1 MGSEKVE
8 NAHPGMHK
16 INLPTKITLL
26 RIVLVPLLLGFFAL
40 SRFHALSAVFAPS
53 QVNALVA
60 LIFGAAA
67 LTDWLD
73 GHLARS
79 TQQVT
84 SLGRLLDPI
93 ADKILLAAGLIPL
106 VELGRAPAWMA
117 AIMLIREFA
126 VAGLREI
133 AAEQKVVIAASRLA
147 KQKTFVQILSIL
159 FLILNYET
167 WPLTFQEIGLGLLT
181 LGLVLSLVSGV
192 DYYLKCRRVLQY
204 RW

>member
-8 NAHPGMHK
+8 NAQAVVHK
-16 INLPTKITLL
+16 ISLPTKITLL
-26 RIVLVPLLLGFFAL
+26 RILLVPFLLAFLI
-40 SRFHALSAVFAPS
+40 APS
-53 QVNALVA
+53 RVNALVAA

-79 TQQVT
+79 THQIT
-84 SLGRLLDPI
+84 TLGKLLDPI

-106 VELGRAPAWMA
+106 VGLERVPAWMA

-126 VAGLREI
+126 VSGLREI
-133 AAEQKVVIAASRLA
+133 AAAEQVIIPASPMA
-147 KQKTFVQILSIL
+147 KAKTFLQILAIL
-159 FLILNYET
+159 FLILHYQT
-167 WPLTFQEIGLGLLT
+167 WPLTFHTVGMALLT
-181 LGLVLSLVSGV
+181 LSLILSLVSGV
-192 DYYLKCRRVLQY
+192 DYYQKCRRGLQY

>member
-1 MGSEKVE
+1 MGSERVE
-8 NAHPGMHK
+8 NARAVVQGHK
-16 INLPTKITLL
+16 LNLPTKITLM
-26 RIVLVPLLLGFFAL
+26 RIVLVPLLLAFL
-40 SRFHALSAVFAPS
+40 IAPS
-53 QVNALVA
+53 HVNALMAA

-79 TQQVT
+79 THQVT
-84 SLGRLLDPI
+84 TLGKLLDPI

-106 VELGRAPAWMA
+106 VGLGRVPAWMA

-133 AAEQKVVIAASRLA
+133 AAARETIIPASRLA
-147 KQKTFVQILSIL
+147 KTKTFVQILAIL
-159 FLILNYET
+159 FLILNYAT
-167 WPLTFQEIGLGLLT
+167 WPLTFRDVGLGLLT

-192 DYYLKCRRVLQY
+192 DYYLKCRRLLQY

>member
-8 NAHPGMHK
+8 NARPDIHK

-26 RIVLVPLLLGFFAL
+26 RILLVPFLLAFLI
-40 SRFHALSAVFAPS
+40 APS
-53 QVNALVA
+53 RVNALMAA

-84 SLGRLLDPI
+84 TLGKLLDPI

-106 VELGRAPAWMA
+106 VGLGRVPAWMA

-133 AAEQKVVIAASRLA
+133 AAAEQVIIHASPMAKAKTVLQIAA
-147 KQKTFVQILSIL
+147 ILL
-159 FLILNYET
+159 LILDYPL
-167 WPLTFQEIGLGLLT
+167 WPITFSTLGMGLLT
-181 LGLVLSLVSGV
+181 LSLALSLASGV
-192 DYYLKCRRVLQY
+192 EYYLQCRRELQY

>member
-8 NAHPGMHK
+8 NAHPEAQK

-26 RIVLVPLLLGFFAL
+26 RILLVPFLLAFLI
-40 SRFHALSAVFAPS
+40 APS
-53 QVNALVA
+53 HVNALVA
-60 LIFGAAA
+60 ALIFAAAA

-79 TQQVT
+79 TDQVT
-84 SLGRLLDPI
+84 TLGKLLDPI

-106 VELGRAPAWMA
+106 VGLERVPAWMA
-117 AIMLIREFA
+117 ALMLIREFA

-133 AAEQKVVIAASRLA
+133 AAAEQVIIPASAMAKAKTVLQIAA
-147 KQKTFVQILSIL
+147 IL
-159 FLILNYET
+159 FLILNYQT
-167 WPLTFQEIGLGLLT
+167 WPLTFHTVGMGLLS
-181 LGLVLSLVSGV
+181 LSLILSLVSGL
-192 DYYLKCRRVLQY
+192 DYYWKCRRGLQY

>member
-8 NAHPGMHK
+8 NAQAVGHK
-16 INLPTKITLL
+16 ISLPTKITLL
-26 RIVLVPLLLGFFAL
+26 RILLVPFLLAFLI
-40 SRFHALSAVFAPS
+40 APS
-53 QVNALVA
+53 RVNALVAA

-79 TQQVT
+79 THQIT
-84 SLGRLLDPI
+84 TLGKLLDPI

-106 VELGRAPAWMA
+106 VGLERVPAWMA

-126 VAGLREI
+126 VSGLREI
-133 AAEQKVVIAASRLA
+133 AAAEQVIIPASPMA
-147 KQKTFVQILSIL
+147 KAKTFLQILAIL
-159 FLILNYET
+159 FLILHYQT
-167 WPLTFQEIGLGLLT
+167 WPLTFHTMGLALLT
-181 LGLVLSLVSGV
+181 LSLILSVVSGV
-192 DYYLKCRRVLQY
+192 DYYQKCRRGLQY

>member
-1 MGSEKVE
+1 MGREKVE
-8 NAHPGMHK
+8 NAPPEAYK

-26 RIVLVPLLLGFFAL
+26 RMLLVPFLLAFLI
-40 SRFHALSAVFAPS
+40 APS
-53 QVNALVA
+53 RVNALMAA
-60 LIFGAAA
+60 LIFAGAA

-84 SLGRLLDPI
+84 TLGKLLDPI

-106 VELGRAPAWMA
+106 VGLGRVPAWMA

-126 VAGLREI
+126 VSGLRAI
-133 AAEQKVVIAASRLA
+133 AAAEQVIIHASPMAKAKTALQIAA
-147 KQKTFVQILSIL
+147 IL
-159 FLILNYET
+159 FLILNYQS
-167 WPLTFQEIGLGLLT
+167 WPLSFHTVGMGLLA
-181 LGLVLSLVSGV
+181 LSLALSLISGV
-192 DYYLKCRRVLQY
+192 EYYLKCRRGLQY

>member
-8 NAHPGMHK
+8 NAHPEAQK
-16 INLPTKITLL
+16 INLPTKLTLL
-26 RIVLVPLLLGFFAL
+26 RIVLVPFLLAFLI
-40 SRFHALSAVFAPS
+40 APS
-53 QVNALVA
+53 HVNALVAA

-79 TQQVT
+79 TDQVT
-84 SLGRLLDPI
+84 TLGKLLDPI

-106 VELGRAPAWMA
+106 VGLERVPAWMA
-117 AIMLIREFA
+117 ALMLIREFA

-133 AAEQKVVIAASRLA
+133 AAAEQVIIPASSMAKAKTLLQIAA
-147 KQKTFVQILSIL
+147 IL
-159 FLILNYET
+159 FLILNYQT
-167 WPLTFQEIGLGLLT
+167 WPLTFHSVGMGLLS
-181 LGLVLSLVSGV
+181 LSFIFSLVSGL
-192 DYYLKCRRVLQY
+192 DYYWKCRRGLQY

>member
-1 MGSEKVE
+1 MGREKVE
-8 NAHPGMHK
+8 NAHPEAYK

-26 RIVLVPLLLGFFAL
+26 RILLVPFLLAFLI
-40 SRFHALSAVFAPS
+40 APS
-53 QVNALVA
+53 RVNALMAA
-60 LIFGAAA
+60 LIFASAA

-84 SLGRLLDPI
+84 TLGKLLDPI

-106 VELGRAPAWMA
+106 VGLGRVPAWMA

-126 VAGLREI
+126 VSGLREI
-133 AAEQKVVIAASRLA
+133 AAAEQVIIPASPMAKAKTVLQIAA
-147 KQKTFVQILSIL
+147 IL
-159 FLILNYET
+159 FLILNYQS
-167 WPLTFQEIGLGLLT
+167 WPLSFSTAGMGLLT
-181 LGLVLSLVSGV
+181 LSFAFSLISGV
-192 DYYLKCRRVLQY
+192 EYYLKCRRGLQY

>member
-1 MGSEKVE
+1 MGREKVE
-8 NAHPGMHK
+8 NAHPEAYK

-26 RIVLVPLLLGFFAL
+26 RILLVPFLLAFLI
-40 SRFHALSAVFAPS
+40 APS
-53 QVNALVA
+53 RVNALMAA
-60 LIFGAAA
+60 LIFAGAA

-84 SLGRLLDPI
+84 TLGKLLDPI

-106 VELGRAPAWMA
+106 VGLGRVPAWMA

-126 VAGLREI
+126 VSGLREI
-133 AAEQKVVIAASRLA
+133 AAAEQVIIPASPMAKAKTVLQIAA
-147 KQKTFVQILSIL
+147 IL
-159 FLILNYET
+159 FLILNYQS
-167 WPLTFQEIGLGLLT
+167 WPLSFSTVGMGLLT
-181 LGLVLSLVSGV
+181 LSFVFSLISGV
-192 DYYLKCRRVLQY
+192 EYYLKCRRGLQY

>member
-1 MGSEKVE
+1 M
-8 NAHPGMHK
+8 
-16 INLPTKITLL
+16 NLPTKITLL
-26 RIVLVPLLLGFFAL
+26 RIVLVPLLLACFAL
-40 SRFHALSAVFAPS
+40 SRFNALPAFFAPS
-53 QVNALVA
+53 QVNALIA

-106 VELGRAPAWMA
+106 VGLGRVPAWMA

-133 AAEQKVVIAASRLA
+133 AAEQKVIIPASRLA
-147 KQKTFVQILSIL
+147 KAKTFLQILAIL
-159 FLILNYET
+159 FLILDVQI
-167 WPLTFQEIGLGLLT
+167 WPLTFQHIGLGVLT
-181 LGLVLSLVSGV
+181 LSLVLSLVSGV
-192 DYYLKCRRVLQY
+192 DYYLKCHRMLQY

>member
-1 MGSEKVE
+1 MGSQKVG
-8 NAHPGMHK
+8 NAHPEVHK

-26 RIVLVPLLLGFFAL
+26 RMLLVPFLLAFLI
-40 SRFHALSAVFAPS
+40 APS
-53 QVNALVA
+53 RVNALMAA

-84 SLGRLLDPI
+84 TLGKLLDPI

-106 VELGRAPAWMA
+106 VGLGRVPAWMA
-117 AIMLIREFA
+117 ALMLIREFA
-126 VAGLREI
+126 VSGLREI
-133 AAEQKVVIAASRLA
+133 AAAEQVIIPASPMAKVKTILQLAA
-147 KQKTFVQILSIL
+147 IL
-159 FLILNYET
+159 FLILNYQV
-167 WPLTFQEIGLGLLT
+167 WPLTFSTVGMALLT
-181 LGLVLSLVSGV
+181 LSLVLSLISGV
-192 DYYLKCRRVLQY
+192 EYYLKCRQGLQF

>member
-1 MGSEKVE
+1 MGREKVE
-8 NAHPGMHK
+8 NAPPEAYK

-26 RIVLVPLLLGFFAL
+26 RILLVPFLLAFLI
-40 SRFHALSAVFAPS
+40 APS
-53 QVNALVA
+53 RVNALMAA

-84 SLGRLLDPI
+84 TLGKLLDPI

-106 VELGRAPAWMA
+106 VGLGRVPAWMA
-117 AIMLIREFA
+117 AVMLIREFA
-126 VAGLREI
+126 VSGLREI
-133 AAEQKVVIAASRLA
+133 AAAEQVIIHASPMAKAKTALQIAA
-147 KQKTFVQILSIL
+147 IL

-167 WPLTFQEIGLGLLT
+167 WPPSFSTIGMGLLI
-181 LGLVLSLVSGV
+181 LSLVLSVVSGV
-192 DYYLKCRRVLQY
+192 EYYLQCRRGLQY

>member
-1 MGSEKVE
+1 MGREKVE
-8 NAHPGMHK
+8 NAPPEAYK

-26 RIVLVPLLLGFFAL
+26 RILLVPLLLAFL
-40 SRFHALSAVFAPS
+40 IAPS
-53 QVNALVA
+53 RVNALMAA

-79 TQQVT
+79 TKQVT
-84 SLGRLLDPI
+84 TLGKLLDPI

-106 VELGRAPAWMA
+106 VGLGRVPAWMA
-117 AIMLIREFA
+117 AVMLIREFA
-126 VAGLREI
+126 VSGLREI
-133 AAEQKVVIAASRLA
+133 AAAEQVIIHASPMAKAKTVLQIAA
-147 KQKTFVQILSIL
+147 TL

-167 WPLTFQEIGLGLLT
+167 WPLSFSTVGMGLLT
-181 LGLVLSLVSGV
+181 LSLVLSLASGV
-192 DYYLKCRRVLQY
+192 EYYVKWRRGLQY